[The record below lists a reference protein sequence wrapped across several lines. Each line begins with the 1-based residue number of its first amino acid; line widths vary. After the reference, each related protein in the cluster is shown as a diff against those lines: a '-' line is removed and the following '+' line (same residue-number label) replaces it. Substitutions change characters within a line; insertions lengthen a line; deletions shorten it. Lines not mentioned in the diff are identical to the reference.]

1 MSTVNDITE
10 RRQLEKDIARLERL
24 HLIGEMAAG
33 IGHEIRNPMT
43 TVRGFLQ
50 MLCGKTDCA
59 QYIDYF
65 KVMIEELDRANCIIS
80 EFLSLA
86 KDKVVILERRDL
98 NDIVKTLSPLITA
111 DAMVFD
117 KHVVFNLGVVQELL
131 LDEKE
136 IRQLIL
142 NLVRNGLEAMPVG
155 KKLTISTYMEKGEV
169 VLAVQDEGGGIGSE
183 MLDKLGTPF
192 FTTKEYGTGLGLAVC
207 YSIAARHNAWIEV
220 DTGPGG
226 TTFYVRFKNIARKEQ
241 SI

>member
-1 MSTVNDITE
+1 
-10 RRQLEKDIARLERL
+10 
-24 HLIGEMAAG
+24 
-33 IGHEIRNPMT
+33 
-43 TVRGFLQ
+43 
-50 MLCGKTDCA
+50 
-59 QYIDYF
+59 
-65 KVMIEELDRANCIIS
+65 
-80 EFLSLA
+80 
-86 KDKVVILERRDL
+86 
-98 NDIVKTLSPLITA
+98 
-111 DAMVFD
+111 
-117 KHVVFNLGVVQELL
+117 
-131 LDEKE
+131 
-136 IRQLIL
+136 
-142 NLVRNGLEAMPVG
+142 MPVG

>member
-1 MSTVNDITE
+1 
-10 RRQLEKDIARLERL
+10 
-24 HLIGEMAAG
+24 
-33 IGHEIRNPMT
+33 
-43 TVRGFLQ
+43 
-50 MLCGKTDCA
+50 
-59 QYIDYF
+59 
-65 KVMIEELDRANCIIS
+65 
-80 EFLSLA
+80 
-86 KDKVVILERRDL
+86 
-98 NDIVKTLSPLITA
+98 
-111 DAMVFD
+111 MVFD